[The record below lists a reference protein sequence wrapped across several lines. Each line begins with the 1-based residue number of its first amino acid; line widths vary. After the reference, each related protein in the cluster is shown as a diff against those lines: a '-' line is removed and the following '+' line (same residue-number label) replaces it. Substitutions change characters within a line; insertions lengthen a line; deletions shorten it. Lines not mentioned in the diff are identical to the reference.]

1 MHCVL
6 GWPSPTFTVA
16 WKICLLD
23 CSLQALHPGPPK
35 TCFCCEIASFLK
47 SFQVRCKVKVS
58 LLELLVEAGLDAVK
72 HALQLIGIKVM
83 IFVVGCTKWVHK
95 KGEPELTF

>member
-1 MHCVL
+1 MQ
-6 GWPSPTFTVA
+6 GWPNPSLLVA
-16 WKICLLD
+16 RKRFVLD
-23 CSLQALHPGPPK
+23 RILQALHPGNPV
-35 TCFCCEIASFLK
+35 TRCSCEIARLLSSL
-47 SFQVRCKVKVS
+47 QVGCKLKVS
-58 LLELLVEAGLDAVK
+58 LLELVVEAWLDAVK